1 MMPCGALRASSP
13 SSTTV
18 TTSSIWSWIFLF
30 YFFLR
35 FGCGDSFCTSRR
47 RYAQKPW
54 YTQSSFY
61 AQIFLHREV
70 CAQFFFCTQTP
81 LHREVFTQRKEVFT
95 HRLMLCT
102 KMFLRAQIK
111 AHRRSSHRTFSTEK
125 FLHRTIFTYV
135 FSTQKNLWHG
145 ETCTQKFLQ
154 TDFFALRNFTQ
165 NNFYTAETFS
175 HRCLYAPKIYAQQF
189 LQTDGFYTE
198 NFPHR
203 SLTHRR
209 FYAQHF
215 LHTDVFT
222 HTCFYTDTNCTQ
234 KLVRTYFYLHT
245 ANFYTERLCFPFLMT
260 LPFVFPLSSLMPRP
274 LSEGFQKLCQVLRR
288 FCLNHLEFHRRQRSN

>member
-1 MMPCGALRASSP
+1 MVTHFAPIICFYKQTTLRTEALIYTEQLLRADIL
-13 SSTTV
+13 TQRG
-18 TTSSIWSWIFLF
+18 
-30 YFFLR
+30 LR
-35 FGCGDSFCTSRR
+35 T
-47 RYAQKPW
+47 
-54 YTQSSFY
+54 
-61 AQIFLHREV
+61 I
-70 CAQFFFCTQTP
+70 FFCTQTP

-125 FLHRTIFTYV
+125 FLHRTIFTHV
-135 FSTQKNLWHG
+135 FSTQKTFDTEKLVH
-145 ETCTQKFLQ
+145 TDCTLKFLQ

-288 FCLNHLEFHRRQRSN
+288 FCLNHLEFHRRQRSH